1 MTDGVLTIRFS
12 AGGPVEATGAAP
24 GSVAE
29 PVTPAGRLR
38 LPVAHGSG
46 ATSEFLAGPEN
57 RLAVAAVESLLA
69 ERHSPFNPLVLH
81 GPSGTGK
88 SHLAVALSRCWATE
102 RRLAGSTAAG
112 QAGSGTLVVGDGEV
126 VYATAAD
133 FARWLKTAIDERTTA
148 ALRTR
153 LRGAALLVI
162 EDLTQLA
169 ERRAAQQELLA
180 TLDAVLNGGGQV
192 IVTSRTAPERIA
204 GLSPELASRLT
215 GGLTVPLAPPDRAA
229 RLAFVERLAKQRGF
243 ELSAAAARA
252 LADGITGTMAD
263 LRGAVVELHALA
275 ERDGHTIDVAAVRRW
290 LAERRSRLRPSL
302 RTITRAAA
310 KHYGLRVADL
320 ASPSRQRNVVQARA
334 VAIYLAREL
343 TESSL
348 EQLGRHFGGRDHTT
362 VLHSFRAIEGRMRTD
377 PATRRAVADIRKVLA
392 PA

>member
-12 AGGPVEATGAAP
+12 AGEPVETTDAAAGP
-24 GSVAE
+24 GAE
-29 PVTPAGRLR
+29 PVAPTGRLR
-38 LPVAHGSG
+38 LSVAHGSG
-46 ATSEFLAGPEN
+46 DTSEFLAGPEN
-57 RLAVAAVESLLA
+57 RLAAVAVESLMA
-69 ERHSPFNPLVLH
+69 ERPSPFNPLVLH

-88 SHLAVALSRCWATE
+88 SHLAVALSRCWGND
-102 RRLAGSTAAG
+102 RRLAGNTTAMA
-112 QAGSGTLVVGDGEV
+112 DGEV

-133 FARWLKTAIDERTTA
+133 FARWLKSAIDERTTA
-148 ALRTR
+148 ALRQR

-180 TLDAVLNGGGQV
+180 TLDAVLDGGGQV

-229 RLAFVERLAKQRGF
+229 RLAFVERLAEQRGF

-263 LRGAVVELHALA
+263 LRGAVVELHALV
-275 ERDGHTIDVAAVRRW
+275 ERDGQTIDVAAVRRW

-334 VAIYLAREL
+334 VAIYLAHEL

-348 EQLGRHFGGRDHTT
+348 EQLGQHFGGRDHTT
-362 VLHSFRAIEGRMRTD
+362 VLHSFRAIEGRVRTD